1 MLQLTKEARFT
12 WNRFRVAANC
22 SR

>member
-1 MLQLTKEARFT
+1 MLQLTMEARFI

>member
-1 MLQLTKEARFT
+1 MLHLTKEARIS